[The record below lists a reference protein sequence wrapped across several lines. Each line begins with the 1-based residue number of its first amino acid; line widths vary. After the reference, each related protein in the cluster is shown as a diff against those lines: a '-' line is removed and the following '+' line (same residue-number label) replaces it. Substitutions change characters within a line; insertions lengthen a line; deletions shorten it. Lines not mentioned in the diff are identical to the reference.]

1 MPTVLAEGTSIIPAE
16 TFTNLTTAVS
26 NGAQEIVSN
35 GVTMIST
42 VAPYALAIIGVGIVV
57 GIAFKWIK
65 RARG

>member
-16 TFTNLTTAVS
+16 TFTSLTTAVS
-26 NGAQEIVSN
+26 NGAQEIVTN

-57 GIAFKWIK
+57 SIAFKWIK
-65 RARG
+65 KARG